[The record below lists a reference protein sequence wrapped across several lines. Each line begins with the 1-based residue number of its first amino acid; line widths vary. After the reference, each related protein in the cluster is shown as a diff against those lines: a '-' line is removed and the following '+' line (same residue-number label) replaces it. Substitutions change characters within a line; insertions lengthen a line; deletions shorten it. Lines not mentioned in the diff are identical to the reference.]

1 MSIVFVSFFK
11 SSLQKVKET
20 VVHRNKSSCTDWKLD
35 YMTQNFTFKYPYLIK
50 NVILDS
56 QDRHGHASDR
66 DGVASR
72 RRLYTIF
79 LVLTLRIK
87 LTFQYQ
93 ATNNLQPNVQ

>member
-1 MSIVFVSFFK
+1 MSC
-11 SSLQKVKET
+11 
-20 VVHRNKSSCTDWKLD
+20 NNWKLD

-72 RRLYTIF
+72 KRLKILHYF
-79 LVLTLRIK
+79 LVLTL
-87 LTFQYQ
+87 
-93 ATNNLQPNVQ
+93 